1 MPAFKPLFSLPVG
14 RCMQKQV
21 FGCCFWEP
29 ESVNQGIFSY
39 LPFPVFLFPLHPIQ
53 SCHHFSHCSFWGWI
67 PAVKWNSLGF
77 ICWRKGNLICNAL
90 STLQCLCIWTLLG
103 ESGLTLFPFKNAHKE
118 WGEVGK
124 ALAVP
129 PQAWLCAPFLTW
141 TSPSAHHLEVITE
154 AWGWKKPSYSGLEG
168 SEGNCVE
175 SGKKPSSFLS
185 FLKRFLNI
193 NFYVIW
199 SINLH
204 NRRCPCAHLW
214 CWRNPN
220 LQ

>member
-14 RCMQKQV
+14 KCMQKQV

-141 TSPSAHHLEVITE
+141 MSPSAHHLEVITE

-168 SEGNCVE
+168 SEGNCVG

-193 NFYVIW
+193 NFYVI
-199 SINLH
+199 
-204 NRRCPCAHLW
+204 
-214 CWRNPN
+214 
-220 LQ
+220 